1 MYISFSYP
9 KLVDILRSATQIVGH
24 VRLVLTKETAFY
36 NDIMR
41 LRIVHI
47 QINNRRKFR
56 SHTSDKMDMTSRD
69 AKSQRR
75 EEKRRGEKRSEE
87 KRSEEKRSEAK
98 RREEKRREE
107 RRSKRENLRRKK
119 IQVRAKVGK
128 SRNTL
133 FFK

>member
-75 EEKRRGEKRSEE
+75 
-87 KRSEEKRSEAK
+87 
-98 RREEKRREE
+98 
-107 RRSKRENLRRKK
+107 
-119 IQVRAKVGK
+119 
-128 SRNTL
+128 
-133 FFK
+133 